1 MDLIERYD
9 ELDNIVSSIRTLV
22 DEISDID
29 YKEQLQYIQYQA
41 ENELMEVET
50 EMQKESDREE
60 EEMNRQFINER
71 I

>member
-60 EEMNRQFINER
+60 AEMNKQFVFER

>member
-60 EEMNRQFINER
+60 EEMNRQFVMER

>member
-60 EEMNRQFINER
+60 EEMNKQFINER